1 LNLTSF
7 DESGELPSD
16 RMPKHRSFVSSKY
29 APNCHVNNDGSS
41 ADFPRICPFATN
53 LQFQVM
59 SCSSTRYIRLIL
71 NDGVVPLTGLKG
83 CGENEDGLC
92 ELDKFVDALGEIVA
106 ETDFA
111 AVCG

>member
-1 LNLTSF
+1 
-7 DESGELPSD
+7 
-16 RMPKHRSFVSSKY
+16 
-29 APNCHVNNDGSS
+29 
-41 ADFPRICPFATN
+41 
-53 LQFQVM
+53 M